1 MTVSSPEEL
10 SFLLTEMGKFFAS
23 TACVTL
29 LRYLR
34 NINIA
39 CSAMGMENDARPI
52 RPDEAFARR
61 YGLLGYGPVQDGDSR
76 VIYNFISADR
86 HWTSSCNSI

>member
-1 MTVSSPEEL
+1 
-10 SFLLTEMGKFFAS
+10 
-23 TACVTL
+23 
-29 LRYLR
+29 
-34 NINIA
+34 
-39 CSAMGMENDARPI
+39 MGMENDHDARPI